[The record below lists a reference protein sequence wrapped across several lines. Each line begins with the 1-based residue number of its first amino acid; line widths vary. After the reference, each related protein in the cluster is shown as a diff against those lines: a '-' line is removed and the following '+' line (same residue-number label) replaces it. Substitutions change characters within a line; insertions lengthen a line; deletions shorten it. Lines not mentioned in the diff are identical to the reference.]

1 MVGASLARPGLLAP
15 WRTSG
20 EGFFDMLTEALG
32 APSGQTFKLER
43 PGQNGNATEGAA
55 QASAGKSAFRLG
67 VLCAPQITS
76 PAFLAFC
83 TTCSLDANVRRG
95 SRPPRLAVF
104 ALLWID
110 IAKLVKFYEIWPRA
124 ADGTRQISRCPM

>member
-1 MVGASLARPGLLAP
+1 VVGASLARPGLLTP
-15 WRTSG
+15 RRTSG

-55 QASAGKSAFRLG
+55 RASAGKSAFRLG

-76 PAFLAFC
+76 PAFLAFS
-83 TTCSLDANVRRG
+83 TTRLLDAKVRRG
-95 SRPPRLAVF
+95 SCMPRF
-104 ALLWID
+104 AAFLLLWID
-110 IAKLVKFYEIWPRA
+110 IAQLGKCYEI
-124 ADGTRQISRCPM
+124 